1 MATTP
6 VLQRSSTP
14 RVRRLL
20 EGDGLLERM
29 NSLQNE
35 IARRAFQ
42 LFERNGFRMGE
53 DLENWLRA
61 ESELLH
67 PIQVELAEDEDRNEL
82 ILRAELPGFTE
93 KDVEVKTEPG
103 RIYITGKL
111 EEKKEEKKEKTL
123 YSELRSR
130 EVFRS
135 IELPEQIDPEKVQ
148 ATMSHGV
155 LELRM
160 PRAETQKKVPVK
172 VKAA

>member
-1 MATTP
+1 MSLTP
-6 VLQRSSTP
+6 TVQRPSAL
-14 RVRRLL
+14 RVQRLL
-20 EGDGLLERM
+20 EGDGLWERM
-29 NSLQNE
+29 NTLQNE

-53 DLENWLRA
+53 DLENWVRA
-61 ESELLH
+61 ESDLLH
-67 PIQVELAEDEDRNEL
+67 PIQVELAEAENEL
-82 ILRAELPGFTE
+82 VLRAELPGFTE
-93 KDVEVKTEPG
+93 KDVEVKTEAD
-103 RIYITGKL
+103 RVYITGKQ

-135 IELPEQIDPEKVQ
+135 LQLPAQIDPDKAK
-148 ATMSHGV
+148 ATISNGV

-160 PRAETQKKVPVK
+160 PKVETQKKVPVK

>member
-1 MATTP
+1 M
-6 VLQRSSTP
+6 STP
-14 RVRRLL
+14 TALPSPSALRVERLL
-20 EGDGLLERM
+20 EGDRLMERM
-29 NSLQNE
+29 RALQNE

-53 DLENWLRA
+53 DLDNWLRA
-61 ESELLH
+61 EAELLH
-67 PIQVELAEDEDRNEL
+67 PIQVELAEAEGDL

-93 KDVEVKTEPG
+93 KDIEVKTEPG
-103 RIYITGKL
+103 RVLITGRQ

-135 IELPEQIDPEKVQ
+135 VPLPAQIDPDKVQ
-148 ATMSHGV
+148 ATLRNGV

-160 PRAETQKKVPVK
+160 PKVETQKKVPIK